1 MVELFKAISE
11 ERKRALS
18 LSIDIS
24 FYKADPKLIAQK
36 ILRIRRDEAKTEE
49 EKQFVDFYFNLTLI
63 KMKEIVEN
71 EDYSD
76 QW

>member
-1 MVELFKAISE
+1 MVEFFKTIPE
-11 ERKRALS
+11 ERKRILS
-18 LSIDIS
+18 LLIDVS

-49 EKQFVDFYFNLTLI
+49 ERRFVDFYFNLTLI
-63 KMKEIVEN
+63 KMREIVDN

-76 QW
+76 